1 MRFKSKC
8 FYTHKKMLDCMV
20 RILRPVWGSEDE
32 VELKVEWFL
41 RSGFD
46 MNIRENIIIKKEQFE
61 NWYEMET
68 V

>member
-1 MRFKSKC
+1 
-8 FYTHKKMLDCMV
+8 MV
-20 RILRPVWGSEDE
+20 RVLRPVWGSEDE

-41 RSGFD
+41 RSGFN
-46 MNIRENIIIKKEQFE
+46 MNIRENITIKKEQFE